1 MGEAMGQKI
10 TTLSF
15 YRGLGT
21 TKNYEVSS
29 FIEAMGEGASPLR
42 LLKYQNI
49 VYGCNVADVK
59 KT

>member
-1 MGEAMGQKI
+1 MGQKI